1 MTSVQSVRSTK
12 RRLNMS
18 SSWNPPWNPRSAPN
32 ANTDSGL
39 AAGESPQETF
49 YRGALAGHTALIV
62 EDDSGSALALTVL
75 LERGTLNVVAATNG
89 IAALSTLEQRSDVGI
104 VLMDIMMPVMDG
116 YQTMIAIRDRPE
128 CAKLKIIAV
137 TGKAVAGE
145 RERCVAAGANDY
157 MLKPIDTAALLK
169 AICHWLPRTGS
180 Q

>member
-1 MTSVQSVRSTK
+1 
-12 RRLNMS
+12 MS
-18 SSWNPPWNPRSAPN
+18 DSALMPGACGADRHPTAMASPRDQFYGGAH
-32 ANTDSGL
+32 
-39 AAGESPQETF
+39 AGM
-49 YRGALAGHTALIV
+49 TALIV
-62 EDDSGSALALTVL
+62 DDDRRNAFALTALLKRGKMTVL
-75 LERGTLNVVAATNG
+75 VANSG
-89 IAALSTLEQRSDVGI
+89 QEALDILQRTGDVEI

-116 YQTMIAIRDRPE
+116 YQTMSAIRERPE